1 MAPAALDTDIV
12 LADSS
17 EIVRQSRLQL
27 KAIRDIGAATS
38 VRLVAAALIVV
49 VVVGAASL
57 KRRTT

>member
-27 KAIRDIGAATS
+27 KAIRVGGAAAS
-38 VRLVAAALIVV
+38 VRLIATALIV